1 MAPKPETETERDLYR
16 NESGEWETENP
27 TSPTMNPLVSGEVV
41 AEIEEIQEE
50 EHALVNSVR
59 QQKMASSVTSIL
71 VSLQPFDFEITI
83 TNLSRKNKQRQLLWS
98 DEYSRN
104 LAGGSNSSSPNYA
117 ALDLILEDY
126 LNDFFRTE
134 FKNNPTIY
142 TPFDRV
148 ILNRQEDVVSASQA
162 KENIIPPGSDRR
174 LQMDGIF
181 NYFNDEENV
190 SYLRA
195 RQLFSSTKTL
205 SYEGVSI
212 FIQEGALPEPS
223 SGLVENIQIKALNTD
238 KDALL
243 NAMNKPS
250 VNLGPGNLI
259 TSYKTSLATTPGPAP
274 ASSNSK
280 SLDTVILIAIIVAVL
295 SMLLLSFALYLAF
308 RRRKKNE
315 TKYPSPTKTKSMEGA
330 MSFDKND
337 VNSPDANLVTS
348 PNAPAQVIATSP
360 ISDDNISDYTDSIVT
375 DSEARMAREKAERIV
390 AQRNNQMKQKHE
402 HEKKKAAAPVR
413 ISSRFNPRYV
423 NKMEANES
431 LALSPISS
439 STPSNT
445 YANGVN
451 KHSVSSGSRSNRIGP
466 TDHSTMDGGMSFNK
480 DDHSL
485 SSMESYGYSLDGIGD
500 YSTVAG
506 STTRYGY

>member
-1 MAPKPETETERDLYR
+1 MAPKPEIDTEHDLFWD
-16 NESGEWETENP
+16 ESSEWETENP
-27 TSPTMNPLVSGEVV
+27 MPSSSMKPLVSGEVV
-41 AEIEEIQEE
+41 AEIEEILQDEN
-50 EHALVNSVR
+50 ALENSVKNR
-59 QQKMASSVTSIL
+59 RMASTVTSIL

-83 TNLSRKNKQRQLLWS
+83 TDLSRKNKQRQLSWL
-98 DEYSRN
+98 DKYSRN
-104 LAGGSNSSSPNYA
+104 LQGGSNSSSPNYA
-117 ALDLILEDY
+117 ALDVILEDY
-126 LNDFFRTE
+126 LNDFFRTD

-142 TPFDRV
+142 TPFDRI
-148 ILNRQEDVVSASQA
+148 ILTRMEKAASASQA
-162 KENIIPPGSDRR
+162 EENVITPGNGRR
-174 LQMDGIF
+174 LQMEGIF
-181 NYFNDEENV
+181 DDFHDEDNT

-195 RQLFSSTKTL
+195 RELSSSTKTIY
-205 SYEGVSI
+205 YEGVSI

-223 SGLVENIQIKALNTD
+223 SSLVENIQGKAFNTD
-238 KDALL
+238 KDVLL
-243 NAMNKPS
+243 NRMNTPS
-250 VNLGPGNLI
+250 LNLGPGNLI
-259 TSYKTSLATTPGPAP
+259 TSFKTSLHIHTDPAP

-295 SMLLLSFALYLAF
+295 SMLLLSFAIYLAF
-308 RRRKKNE
+308 RRRRKTP
-315 TKYPSPTKTKSMEGA
+315 TKYPSPTKTKSMEE
-330 MSFDKND
+330 ND
-337 VNSPDANLVTS
+337 VNSPDVNLVTS
-348 PNAPAQVIATSP
+348 PSAPAQVIATSP

-390 AQRNNQMKQKHE
+390 AQRNNQMKSLKHE
-402 HEKKKAAAPVR
+402 NDKKRAAAPVR

-423 NKMEANES
+423 NKMETNES

-439 STPSNT
+439 STPSNN

-466 TDHSTMDGGMSFNK
+466 TDHSTLDGGMSFNK